1 MKRFISVLIIISHYS
16 ILLGQYENQA
26 ITFKKDDK
34 RVVIE
39 PNKKLYINNS
49 KVVYKSVDYKNM
61 QIKFDDRGEL
71 ILSFNSINSFRYQE
85 TLKIW
90 NILEKTRKYRVLGVF
105 NGGVGGV
112 LSGIVE
118 YGDLPDD
125 QLGRMAKLF
134 APIEFVLHIGFG
146 GLTGSLIGLIFP
158 DFSEPMIIGSGEW
171 EIVE

>member
-1 MKRFISVLIIISHYS
+1 MTPGQAEPRGEGLHVKREKQRARISKLKPLKHIPAQVLLNAELHGDALALSY
-16 ILLGQYENQA
+16 
-26 ITFKKDDK
+26 KKDDK
-34 RVVIE
+34 WVVID

-61 QIKFDDRGEL
+61 QIKFDDRGEV

-134 APIEFVLHIGFG
+134 A
-146 GLTGSLIGLIFP
+146 LIGLFFI
-158 DFSEPMIIGSGEW
+158 
-171 EIVE
+171 